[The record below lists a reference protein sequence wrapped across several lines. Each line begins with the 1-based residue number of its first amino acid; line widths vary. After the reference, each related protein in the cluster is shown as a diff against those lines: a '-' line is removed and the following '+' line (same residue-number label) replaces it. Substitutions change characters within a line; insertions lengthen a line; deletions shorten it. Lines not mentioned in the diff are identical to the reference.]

1 MGAGHDV
8 FGYRHGIAVAQL
20 ALFATSLAFGFY
32 FFGGLQRLGGT
43 APRRNGWF
51 CIGVFSIFRLVGA
64 GCMLSTLS
72 NDDDSVWAGVFVC
85 ESFGM
90 VLIVF
95 LLLELM
101 ERANKVVPTI
111 NPRAFKIPQL
121 LTWADLGLA
130 IAGFASAARRENKH
144 PLAPTSLTR
153 ASFGLFTALYL
164 WICGMAYFLLTS
176 KRRKEGEKS
185 QQQEQGQDQI
195 LLVHGGFPRDERRAL
210 WCVAFCLPLLAVRTA
225 YSLVFQITGD
235 MGWNAVKGRPTPYL
249 AMTFLPELAII
260 YACVFIIMCIAPPPM
275 KEETEKQDGDR
286 GGILSWLRP
295 SRWWRPRQQRAGGHD
310 GGYSSQTDEEGRGPW
325 PGRRDEENISLV
337 PSRR

>member
-1 MGAGHDV
+1 MGAGHDI

-20 ALFATSLAFGFY
+20 ALFATSLAFGAY
-32 FFGGLQRLGGT
+32 FFGLRCLGSS
-43 APRRNGWF
+43 PRRNGWF
-51 CIGVFSIFRLVGA
+51 CIGVFSVFRLVGA
-64 GCMLSTLS
+64 GCMLGTLS
-72 NDDDSVWAGVFVC
+72 NDDDGVWAGVFVC

-101 ERANKVVPTI
+101 ERANKAVPTI
-111 NPRAFKIPQL
+111 DPRAFKIPQL

-130 IAGFASAARRENKH
+130 IAGFASAARRENEH

-164 WICGMAYFLLTS
+164 WISGMAYFLLTS
-176 KRRKEGEKS
+176 KRSHRDGKS
-185 QQQEQGQDQI
+185 RQYQDQ
-195 LLVHGGFPRDERRAL
+195 VNQNGSGFPRDERRAL
-210 WCVAFCLPLLAVRTA
+210 GCVALCLPLLAVRTA

-249 AMTFLPELAII
+249 LMTFLPELAII
-260 YACVFIIMCIAPPPM
+260 YACVFTILRIAPPPL
-275 KEETEKQDGDR
+275 KEETEKQDGGKNNG
-286 GGILSWLRP
+286 GGIMSWLRP
-295 SRWWRPRQQRAGGHD
+295 SRWWRRRQQPSSADGQD
-310 GGYSSQTDEEGRGPW
+310 GGYSSQTDEEGRGSG
-325 PGRRDEENISLV
+325 PGRRDEENIWLV